1 MPDVFDRLVG
11 QTRAA
16 ELLRQYVRHPVHA
29 YLVVGPDGS
38 NLRDTAIA
46 MAAALQCPEH
56 GCGQCEAC
64 RLVLSGADTD
74 VTIVE
79 RAGLS
84 WRVDELRDAERLSR
98 RRPLGDGYQIVILED
113 VQLTVTGT
121 APSAPALLKTLEEPP
136 PRTIFLLTADETPP
150 ELDTIVSRCLEIRLN
165 ALTDDDVAAIV
176 MADGVD
182 EPAARAAAA
191 AANGDVRR
199 ARILARDDA
208 LVRRAA
214 QWRAVPDRFDG
225 SPAGATRIVEEIVRA
240 LDEAVAPLV
249 ALQQDE
255 ATRRS
260 AEAREL
266 GLRTGSRRDLE
277 AAFKREQRRFR
288 TDELRFGVRVLTEV
302 YRRRLHDA
310 LEDEVGVRSSDRVRA
325 AMDAIGVLGEAN
337 RRLSTPLDENLLLYD
352 LMLSLSSM

>member
-1 MPDVFDRLVG
+1 MADVFDRLVG

-16 ELLRQYVRHPVHA
+16 DLLRQYVRHPVHA

-56 GCGQCEAC
+56 GCGRCEVC

-84 WRVDELRDAERLSR
+84 WRVDELREAERLSR

-136 PRTIFLLTADETPP
+136 PRTVFVLTADETPP

-191 AANGDVRR
+191 AANGDIRR

-214 QWRAVPDRFDG
+214 QWR
-225 SPAGATRIVEEIVRA
+225 
-240 LDEAVAPLV
+240 
-249 ALQQDE
+249 
-255 ATRRS
+255 
-260 AEAREL
+260 
-266 GLRTGSRRDLE
+266 
-277 AAFKREQRRFR
+277 
-288 TDELRFGVRVLTEV
+288 
-302 YRRRLHDA
+302 
-310 LEDEVGVRSSDRVRA
+310 
-325 AMDAIGVLGEAN
+325 
-337 RRLSTPLDENLLLYD
+337 
-352 LMLSLSSM
+352 